1 MNSTLPPTYIA
12 FGMAVGVLASVVG
25 FFACT
30 VLWAHSRRLA
40 RQAPTVL
47 LDHVALYSW
56 GAVFFGG
63 IALLLIQLMM
73 GSAAIIPMPS
83 ADQVPLIVTT
93 PIQLWALVCVAGMAA
108 AKAHRVQ
115 KRFRYLRTHPPV
127 RFVPHGVAMAL
138 LMISLASIGCTTG
151 PLAQRTQPE
160 MIGEAETY
168 KAVAPEYLQLLHDS
182 NLDAQRKAMDV
193 RTVQTWYDR
202 LSAELSGDPNYGQP
216 GQITPGEADIYRIG
230 GVTAPIGITATT
242 QPANR

>member
-1 MNSTLPPTYIA
+1 MNQLPPTYIA
-12 FGMAVGVLASVVG
+12 LGMSVGIVASVVG

-30 VLWAHSRRLA
+30 VLWAHTRRVSRK
-40 RQAPTVL
+40 APDIFV
-47 LDHVALYSW
+47 DHVALYSW

-73 GSAAIIPMPS
+73 GERAIIPMPS

-108 AKAHRVQ
+108 LKAYRVQ
-115 KRFRYLRTHPPV
+115 KRFRYLKAHPPV
-127 RFVPHGVAMAL
+127 RLVQHGMALAL
-138 LMISLASIGCTTG
+138 LMISVVSIGCTTG
-151 PLAQRTQPE
+151 PLAQRTLPE

-168 KAVAPEYLQLLHDS
+168 KAIAPEYLQLIHDS
-182 NLDAQRKAMDV
+182 NLDAQRKAIDV

-202 LSAELSGDPNYGQP
+202 LSVELSGDPNYGQP
-216 GQITPGEADIYRIG
+216 GQITPGDADIYRIG
-230 GVTAPIGITATT
+230 GVTAPIGISATS